1 MRFVRFQLR
10 LWRFCARRL
19 WEHNLGAMSAALSF
33 RTIFALIP
41 AIVLVALILKSAGVF
56 EDSKE
61 SLHRFLEGSGFAQIT
76 VAEPAGPENEEA
88 NDADTA
94 SEKSVNVADEIERI
108 VARVESQLT
117 LRRVGPVGVVLM
129 VWTALTLLTT
139 MERSLNRIFGARQAR
154 GLARRITV
162 YWSVLTLG
170 PLALVAAGYA
180 GRRVGAAF
188 ESVPGFSWIMDFV
201 GWAGPLI
208 VGILVVAAIYK
219 LLPNTTIRYRAA
231 IGGAVI
237 SVPVWLLAK
246 WGFAIYV
253 TKLVGTGNLYGA
265 LGLLP
270 LFLIWLNLS
279 WTIFLFGAELAH
291 TAANLA
297 SMQAAELAEST
308 VLGPADLLAAALSV
322 AKPYLAGRGP
332 VSREQ
337 VVASLRLPEESAL
350 WLLDRL
356 SEARVVCPT
365 GDERQPAYA
374 LARPAEAIPILAVM
388 GIVDQQPATLPG
400 RSYDPEIGEL
410 VRRTCESANSAMGTF
425 TLVDALAAAE
435 ARHPANVRV
444 ISADVADQ
452 PTSTR
457 SHS

>member
-1 MRFVRFQLR
+1 M
-10 LWRFCARRL
+10 
-19 WEHNLGAMSAALSF
+19 
-33 RTIFALIP
+33 
-41 AIVLVALILKSAGVF
+41 
-56 EDSKE
+56 
-61 SLHRFLEGSGFAQIT
+61 
-76 VAEPAGPENEEA
+76 
-88 NDADTA
+88 
-94 SEKSVNVADEIERI
+94 ADEIERI

-154 GLARRITV
+154 GLARRVTI

-180 GRRVGAAF
+180 GRRAGAAF
-188 ESVPGFSWIMDFV
+188 ESVPGFSWVMGFV

-246 WGFAIYV
+246 WGFAVYV

-308 VLGPADLLAAALSV
+308 VLGPVDLLAAAIAV
-322 AKPYLAGRGP
+322 ARPYLAGQGP
-332 VSREQ
+332 VRREQ
-337 VVASLRLPEESAL
+337 VVESLRLPEESAL

-356 SEARVVCPT
+356 DEARVVCPT
-365 GDERQPAYA
+365 GDEAQPAYV
-374 LARPAEAIPILAVM
+374 LARPAETIPILAVM
-388 GIVDQQPATLPG
+388 GIVDQQPAALPG
-400 RSYDPEIGEL
+400 RSYDPEIEEL
-410 VRRTCESANSAMGTF
+410 VRRACASANSAMGTF
-425 TLVDALAAAE
+425 TLVDAIIAADTQ
-435 ARHPANVRV
+435 HPANVRV
-444 ISADVADQ
+444 MPADVADES
-452 PTSTR
+452 TSTG